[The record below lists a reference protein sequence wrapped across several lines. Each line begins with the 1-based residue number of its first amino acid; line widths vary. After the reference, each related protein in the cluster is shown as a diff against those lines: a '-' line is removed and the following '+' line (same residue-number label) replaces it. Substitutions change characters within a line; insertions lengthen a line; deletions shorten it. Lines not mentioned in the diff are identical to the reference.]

1 MWPLRR
7 EHKWTNWNS
16 LSSNG
21 FFVNNPLINYPDS
34 DVKQEVDEKLLQD
47 ITDSNSLEQEFD
59 DFKSEYIDP
68 LDLVQTEETE
78 DIKYDYNDEEN
89 ITQNEEHDFRD
100 DNSENYDCPKCD
112 EKFTKLLRLTKHFN
126 KKHKKSKD
134 PYLCSLCPDLD
145 FENLEEV
152 LDHVRSDHLQTFVE
166 SRYQR
171 VKRLKTGG
179 NIQCDFCSKFFDQ
192 KKDLKKHVSLA
203 HPDKTNEDDVEEIYE
218 NSENSHSMLR
228 TVLK

>member
-1 MWPLRR
+1 MHIFWA
-7 EHKWTNWNS
+7 
-16 LSSNG
+16 
-21 FFVNNPLINYPDS
+21 
-34 DVKQEVDEKLLQD
+34 
-47 ITDSNSLEQEFD
+47 
-59 DFKSEYIDP
+59 
-68 LDLVQTEETE
+68 
-78 DIKYDYNDEEN
+78 
-89 ITQNEEHDFRD
+89 
-100 DNSENYDCPKCD
+100 
-112 EKFTKLLRLTKHFN
+112 
-126 KKHKKSKD
+126 
-134 PYLCSLCPDLD
+134 
-145 FENLEEV
+145 

-228 TVLK
+228 TALKKRKKTRQALVIPKYEGSKYNHSLKTIYYLLW

>member
-1 MWPLRR
+1 MHIFWA
-7 EHKWTNWNS
+7 
-16 LSSNG
+16 
-21 FFVNNPLINYPDS
+21 
-34 DVKQEVDEKLLQD
+34 
-47 ITDSNSLEQEFD
+47 
-59 DFKSEYIDP
+59 
-68 LDLVQTEETE
+68 
-78 DIKYDYNDEEN
+78 
-89 ITQNEEHDFRD
+89 
-100 DNSENYDCPKCD
+100 
-112 EKFTKLLRLTKHFN
+112 
-126 KKHKKSKD
+126 
-134 PYLCSLCPDLD
+134 
-145 FENLEEV
+145 

-228 TVLK
+228 TALKKE

>member
-1 MWPLRR
+1 MSQL
-7 EHKWTNWNS
+7 S
-16 LSSNG
+16 LVGG
-21 FFVNNPLINYPDS
+21 FFEGTS
-34 DVKQEVDEKLLQD
+34 
-47 ITDSNSLEQEFD
+47 
-59 DFKSEYIDP
+59 
-68 LDLVQTEETE
+68 
-78 DIKYDYNDEEN
+78 EN
-89 ITQNEEHDFRD
+89 ILYIFWA
-100 DNSENYDCPKCD
+100 
-112 EKFTKLLRLTKHFN
+112 
-126 KKHKKSKD
+126 
-134 PYLCSLCPDLD
+134 
-145 FENLEEV
+145 

-228 TVLK
+228 TALKKE

>member
-1 MWPLRR
+1 M
-7 EHKWTNWNS
+7 
-16 LSSNG
+16 
-21 FFVNNPLINYPDS
+21 
-34 DVKQEVDEKLLQD
+34 
-47 ITDSNSLEQEFD
+47 
-59 DFKSEYIDP
+59 
-68 LDLVQTEETE
+68 
-78 DIKYDYNDEEN
+78 
-89 ITQNEEHDFRD
+89 
-100 DNSENYDCPKCD
+100 
-112 EKFTKLLRLTKHFN
+112 
-126 KKHKKSKD
+126 
-134 PYLCSLCPDLD
+134 CSLCPDLD

-228 TVLK
+228 TAFKKE